1 MTAPPALGQML
12 GGVGAVANSALFRSA
27 VKNWWVTAP
36 LGYAAYVLIR
46 ERQRKKQLTVPNV
59 VSDLVPMVT
68 LVATLVILNNVI
80 EQREAN
86 TTSAA
91 PGSAK
96 PPLGPIRDA
105 SFTPTQ
111 PRAPL
116 PGIPVGT

>member
-1 MTAPPALGQML
+1 MNAPLNQML
-12 GGVGAVANSALFRSA
+12 GGLGSVANSALFRSA
-27 VKNWWVTAP
+27 LKNWWVTAP
-36 LGYAAYVLIR
+36 LGYAAFVLLR
-46 ERQRKKQLTVPNV
+46 ERQKKKQLTVPNV

-86 TTSAA
+86 AA
-91 PGSAK
+91 PGSPAGSK

-105 SFTPTQ
+105 SFTPTSRQ
-111 PRAPL
+111 APL